1 MSKIAPESFKSNI
14 ATGRVLEDDIREVWF
29 I

>member
-14 ATGRVLEDDIREVWF
+14 ATGRMIEDDIREVYF